1 MSTFS
6 SLKAA
11 FGLSDMVL
19 NSYVGD
25 LSDAELMTRP
35 GAGCN
40 HIAWQLGHLISSEA
54 NLLNMVKDGS
64 AIELPEGFEDKHS
77 KETIGNEDASQFCG
91 KEEYIGLYA
100 KTRENTLRVLG
111 ELTEEEMSADSPEHF
126 RQFCPTVG
134 DMCMLIANHPM
145 MHVGQFVPVRRSL
158 DKPVVI

>member
-35 GAGCN
+35 GTGCN

-54 NLLNMVKDGS
+54 NLVNMVKEGS
-64 AIELPEGFEDKHS
+64 AIELPEGFEAKHS
-77 KETIGNEDASQFCG
+77 KETCGIDDGSQFCG
-91 KEEYIGLYA
+91 KDEYLELYT
-100 KTRENTLRVLG
+100 KTRENSLKVVGALS
-111 ELTEEEMSADSPEHF
+111 EEEMLAEAPENF
-126 RQFCPTVG
+126 RQFCPTVA
-134 DMCMLIANHPM
+134 DVCMLIASHPM